1 MCFVTKIKEKAFLCI
16 LLQGQMCYKH
26 IYRVCFSKILMLFED
41 LSISQS
47 AFQKTMPFSKAN
59 FYKKIAEGNFP
70 SVVNQNSSRR
80 RFSIESCR
88 KVYELYLEKLQVQEK
103 VNVFYN
109 FKGGTGK
116 TTICFQMATMLA
128 ICGFN
133 VLTIDLDPQAHLTN
147 VLRFDENKR
156 YKTAYDFIINGSLI
170 SDCIYPIFEGLHA
183 IPSNLELT
191 RIEVPLSQKTRR
203 EETLSKLISP
213 LKEKYDFILID
224 TNPAISNLNV
234 NALFAADKINIIC
247 ETHPFSLNGL
257 CILIEELEKIF
268 YDLQKPLNLKV
279 IANKFESKTA
289 TSQEVLGILRSD
301 YSKEMMNTVVRKCED
316 LNLASK
322 KKSPIIS
329 FASAKSPAFE
339 DIVDLFMEFIDP
351 HVKKKA

>member
-1 MCFVTKIKEKAFLCI
+1 MDFCLRK
-16 LLQGQMCYKH
+16 
-26 IYRVCFSKILMLFED
+26 MLFEN

-47 AFQKTMPFSKAN
+47 AVQKTMPFSKAN
-59 FYKKIAEGNFP
+59 FYRKVAEENIP
-70 SVVNQNSSRR
+70 AVTALNSSRR
-80 RFSIESCR
+80 RFNVESCR
-88 KVYELYLEKLQVQEK
+88 KVYSLYFDKLPVKEK
-103 VNVFYN
+103 VNIFYN

-116 TTICFQMATMLA
+116 TTICFQIAAMLA
-128 ICGFN
+128 LCGFN
-133 VLTIDLDPQAHLTN
+133 VLVIDLDPQAHLTN
-147 VLRFDENKR
+147 VLRFDENKK
-156 YKTAYDFIINGSLI
+156 YKTAYDFIINGALI
-170 SDCIYPIFEGLHA
+170 SECIYPVFEGLDA

-203 EETLSKLISP
+203 EETLSKLIAP
-213 LKEKYDFILID
+213 IKNKYDFILID

-268 YDLQKPLNLKV
+268 YDLQRPLNFKV

-289 TSQEVLGILRSD
+289 TAQEVLGILRSD

-322 KKSPIIS
+322 NKAPLIS
-329 FASAKSPAFE
+329 FAPSKSPAFE
-339 DIVDLFMEFIDP
+339 DVVDLFMEFIDP
-351 HVKKKA
+351 YVNKKV